1 MNTDGACLPGGLE
14 GVASPINHA
23 TLVSCRPNGENV
35 RKRGPRESGTLSIES
50 DYFDAIFY
58 AS

>member
-23 TLVSCRPNGENV
+23 TLASCRPNGGNV
-35 RKRGPRESGTLSIES
+35 GKRGSRESGTLNIES
-50 DYFDAIFY
+50 DCFDAIFY